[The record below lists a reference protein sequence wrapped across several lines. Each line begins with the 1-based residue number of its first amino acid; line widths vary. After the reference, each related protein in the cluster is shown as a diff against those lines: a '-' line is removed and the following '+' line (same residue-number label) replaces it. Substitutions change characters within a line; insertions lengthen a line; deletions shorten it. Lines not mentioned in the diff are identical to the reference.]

1 MTWNI
6 NLMKINDVD
15 DEDEVT
21 TRMESWT
28 NDDDAKDVVMNSQKP
43 WSSLVLI
50 GPTKEEDN
58 LSW

>member
-1 MTWNI
+1 
-6 NLMKINDVD
+6 MKINDVD
-15 DEDEVT
+15 DDDEVT